1 MEVHQVLETCKR
13 FLPLDISAA
22 GEMTHLFWGEVR
34 QVLLSQVVRMQEQ
47 KQLLVVGAVAK
58 KVWDSTMVVTVV
70 E

>member
-1 MEVHQVLETCKR
+1 
-13 FLPLDISAA
+13 
-22 GEMTHLFWGEVR
+22 MTHLFWGEVR

-58 KVWDSTMVVTVV
+58 EVWDSTMVVTVV